1 MRNLFLSV
9 AAAVGFISLSI
20 VPAHGAL
27 TYAVGQT
34 YGKTERLPQISAL
47 AAGKD
52 DFLAVASMD
61 KIFIYD
67 PAKGESVRNFDT
79 GMKGITAVAVDG
91 QTIYVFSRRTEAK
104 EIQANGRKYTL
115 EVPLEALCKT
125 FTWEGSPIG
134 DIKLEKLTDVIN
146 AKVLD
151 GKIYVSDFGGTH
163 TVRSFDAKTGK
174 SLKSYG
180 KDLRLC
186 CGILD
191 FAVDPKTSDVL
202 IANLGAFRLERYSS
216 GGYLRSS
223 FGKRG
228 QQPTGFQ
235 GCCNPVSAAVLPD
248 GNLVVAEKDPSRVK
262 VYSSNGQMLF
272 AFSDLQELV
281 KGCNRVSVAVDSKGR
296 VYLGANTSEHFV
308 LQYVPKT

>member
-1 MRNLFLSV
+1 MKTFLLS
-9 AAAVGFISLSI
+9 AAAAACFIASSML
-20 VPAHGAL
+20 PAQGAL

-34 YGKTERLPQISAL
+34 YGKTERLADISAL
-47 AAGKD
+47 ATGKD
-52 DFLAVASMD
+52 DFLIVASND
-61 KIFIYD
+61 KIFIFD
-67 PAKGESVRNFDT
+67 PAKVESVRNFDP
-79 GMKGITAVAVDG
+79 GLKGVTAVAFEG
-91 QTIYVFSRRTEAK
+91 QTIYVFSRRTETK
-104 EIQANGRKYTL
+104 EMQANGRKYTR

-125 FTWEGSPIG
+125 FTWEGTPTG

-146 AKVLD
+146 AEVLG

-180 KDLRLC
+180 KNLRLC
-186 CGILD
+186 CGILG

-202 IANLGAFRLERYSS
+202 IGNLGAFRLERYSPGGNLHS
-216 GGYLRSS
+216 G

-228 QQPTGFQ
+228 QQPEDFQ

-248 GNLVVAEKDPSRVK
+248 GNLVVTEKDPSRVK
-262 VYSSNGQMLF
+262 VYSSQGRMLF

-296 VYLGANTSEHFV
+296 VYLGANTSEHIV
-308 LQYVPKT
+308 LQYVPKI